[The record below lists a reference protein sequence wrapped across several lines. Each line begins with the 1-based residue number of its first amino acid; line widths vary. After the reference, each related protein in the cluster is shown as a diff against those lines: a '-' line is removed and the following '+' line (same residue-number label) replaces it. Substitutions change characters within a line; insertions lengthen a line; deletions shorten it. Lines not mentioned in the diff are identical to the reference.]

1 MLKSSRKGY
10 IGKLTKDINCV
21 TLQADDMSNYDEV
34 CLLCN
39 KIEFAVFKIK
49 NIIEKYYDLVPEKE
63 IIKGKHLCNEQQLHV
78 H

>member
-1 MLKSSRKGY
+1 MMKFVCY
-10 IGKLTKDINCV
+10 V
-21 TLQADDMSNYDEV
+21 T
-34 CLLCN
+34 

-78 H
+78 D